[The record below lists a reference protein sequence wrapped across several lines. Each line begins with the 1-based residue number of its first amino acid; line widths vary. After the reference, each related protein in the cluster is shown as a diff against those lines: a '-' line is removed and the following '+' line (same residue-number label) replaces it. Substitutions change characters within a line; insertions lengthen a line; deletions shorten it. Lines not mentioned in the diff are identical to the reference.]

1 MGKRRT
7 GWSNVVLNVTMVALG
22 LAVLVLLYALIR
34 SNVLPSAPTSG
45 EVEPGEDIIQV
56 EVRNGCG
63 VSGLAEGMR
72 AFLIQEGFDVVE
84 VGNYTSFNQPQTLV
98 IDRVGNLEAARR
110 VAASLGL
117 SEEQVKQELR
127 QDYFLDA
134 SVIIGQ
140 DYATLPPF
148 ADASATDAD
157 ASATDE

>member
-22 LAVLVLLYALIR
+22 LAVLVLLYALVR
-34 SNVLPSAPTSG
+34 SNVLPSAEATGEAEPSG
-45 EVEPGEDIIQV
+45 DIIQV

-72 AFLIQEGFDVVE
+72 HFLRQEGFDVVE
-84 VGNYTSFNQPQTLV
+84 VGNHTSFNQAKTIV
-98 IDRVGNLEAARR
+98 VDRVGNLEAARR

-117 SEEQVKQELR
+117 SEERVKQELR

-140 DYATLPPF
+140 DYATLPLF
-148 ADASATDAD
+148 ADTSAAD
-157 ASATDE
+157 E

>member
-1 MGKRRT
+1 MGKQRT
-7 GWSNVVLNVTMVALG
+7 GWSNVVLNVTMMVLG

-34 SNVLPSAPTSG
+34 SNLVPSPDAST
-45 EVEPGEDIIQV
+45 EVEPGRDIIQV
-56 EVRNGCG
+56 EIRNGCG

-72 AFLIQEGFDVVE
+72 QFLRQEGFDVVE
-84 VGNYTSFNQPQTLV
+84 VGNHSSFNQAQTIV
-98 IDRVGNLEAARR
+98 VDRVGNLEAARR

-117 SEEQVKQELR
+117 SEERVKQELR

-148 ADASATDAD
+148 AETSVAD
-157 ASATDE
+157 E

>member
-1 MGKRRT
+1 MGKQRT
-7 GWSNVVLNVTMVALG
+7 GWSNVVLNVTMVVLG

-34 SNVLPSAPTSG
+34 STLVPSPEAPA
-45 EVEPGEDIIQV
+45 EVEPGRDIIQV
-56 EVRNGCG
+56 EIRNGCG

-72 AFLIQEGFDVVE
+72 QFLRQEGFDVVE
-84 VGNYTSFNQPQTLV
+84 VGNHSSFNEAQTFV
-98 IDRVGNLEAARR
+98 VDRVGNLEAARR

-117 SEEQVKQELR
+117 SEERVKQELR

-148 ADASATDAD
+148 AETSVAD
-157 ASATDE
+157 E

>member
-7 GWSNVVLNVTMVALG
+7 RWSNVVLNVTMVVLG
-22 LAVLVLLYALIR
+22 LAALVLLYALIR
-34 SNVLPSAPTSG
+34 SNVLPSPETTG
-45 EVEPGEDIIQV
+45 EAEPGSDIIQV

-72 AFLIQEGFDVVE
+72 QFLRQEGFDVVE
-84 VGNYTSFNQPQTLV
+84 VGNHSSFNQAQTIV
-98 IDRVGNLEAARR
+98 VDRVGNLEAARR

-117 SEEQVKQELR
+117 SEDRVSQELR

-134 SVIIGQ
+134 SVIIGK

-148 ADASATDAD
+148 AEAAD
-157 ASATDE
+157 E

>member
-7 GWSNVVLNVTMVALG
+7 PWSNVVLNVTMVVLG
-22 LAVLVLLYALIR
+22 LAVLVLLYALVR
-34 SNVLPSAPTSG
+34 SNVLPWAEATG
-45 EVEPGEDIIQV
+45 QAEPGDDIIQV

-72 AFLIQEGFDVVE
+72 QFLRQEGFDVVE
-84 VGNYTSFNQPQTLV
+84 VGNHSSFNQAKTIV
-98 IDRVGNLEAARR
+98 VDRVGNLEAARQ

-117 SEEQVKQELR
+117 SEERVKQELR

-134 SVIIGQ
+134 SIIIGL

-148 ADASATDAD
+148 AE

>member
-7 GWSNVVLNVTMVALG
+7 RWSNVVLNVTMAVLG

-34 SNVLPSAPTSG
+34 SNVIPSAEQTG
-45 EVEPGEDIIQV
+45 EADPGSDIIQV

-72 AFLIQEGFDVVE
+72 QFLRQEGFDVVE
-84 VGNYTSFNQPQTLV
+84 VGNHSSFNQAQTIV
-98 IDRVGNLEAARR
+98 VDRVGNLEAARR

-117 SEEQVKQELR
+117 PEDRVSQELR

-134 SVIIGQ
+134 SVIIGK

-148 ADASATDAD
+148 ADAAQTN
-157 ASATDE
+157 DE